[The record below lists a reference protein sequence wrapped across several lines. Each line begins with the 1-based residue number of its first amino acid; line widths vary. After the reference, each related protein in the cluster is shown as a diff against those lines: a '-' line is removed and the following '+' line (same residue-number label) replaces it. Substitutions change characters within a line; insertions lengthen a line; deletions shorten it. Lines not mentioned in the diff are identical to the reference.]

1 MHFDGPMIAGGH
13 PYELDALLNAEAPS
27 MLLTGIVALDDF
39 TGGIERGSL
48 WAISGLAGIGVSGLA
63 LALAANAASDGD
75 VIVCNGH
82 IPSRVLARRLATLAG
97 KERRLRVASW
107 FSLLPEPP
115 DGLGDGTLEQA
126 DLVVVDTWDETWH
139 AATWP
144 GTRAELSRRLRWL
157 RHLARDNGTAIVLT
171 SRMPQARS
179 DDVVGWMADAFDD
192 AADVYIA
199 ITAMDDARFGGP
211 IGDTRAIV
219 RSRSVGRRAFRLTG
233 GSSPRLTPE
242 P

>member
-13 PYELDALLNAEAPS
+13 PYELAALLNAEAPA
-27 MLLTGIVALDDF
+27 MLPTGVVALDEF

-48 WAISGLAGIGVSGLA
+48 WAISGLAGIGVSSLA

-75 VIVCNGH
+75 VVVCNGH
-82 IPSRVLARRLATLAG
+82 IPSRVLARRLAALAG
-97 KERRLRVASW
+97 RERRLRVASW

-115 DGLGDGTLEQA
+115 DDLGDGTLEQA

-139 AATWP
+139 DATWP
-144 GTRAELSRRLRWL
+144 ATRAELTRKLRWL
-157 RHLARDNGTAIVLT
+157 RHLGRDNGTAIVLT
-171 SRMPQARS
+171 SRMQQTQGG
-179 DDVVGWMADAFDD
+179 DDVLGWMPEAFDD

-199 ITAMDDARFGGP
+199 IAPAEDARAGTP
-211 IGDTRAIV
+211 IGAHAIV
-219 RSRSVGRRAFRLTG
+219 RSRSVGRRAFRLAG
-233 GSSPRLTPE
+233 GSRPELTPE

>member
-13 PYELDALLNAEAPS
+13 PYELDDLLNAEAPP
-27 MLLTGIVALDDF
+27 MLPTGIVALDDF

-97 KERRLRVASW
+97 NERRLRVASW

-126 DLVVVDTWDETWH
+126 DLVVVDTW
-139 AATWP
+139 
-144 GTRAELSRRLRWL
+144 TRR
-157 RHLARDNGTAIVLT
+157 G
-171 SRMPQARS
+171 MPQR
-179 DDVVGWMADAFDD
+179 G
-192 AADVYIA
+192 
-199 ITAMDDARFGGP
+199 
-211 IGDTRAIV
+211 RALV
-219 RSRSVGRRAFRLTG
+219 P
-233 GSSPRLTPE
+233 SSPAGFAGSDISRATTAP
-242 P
+242 PSF